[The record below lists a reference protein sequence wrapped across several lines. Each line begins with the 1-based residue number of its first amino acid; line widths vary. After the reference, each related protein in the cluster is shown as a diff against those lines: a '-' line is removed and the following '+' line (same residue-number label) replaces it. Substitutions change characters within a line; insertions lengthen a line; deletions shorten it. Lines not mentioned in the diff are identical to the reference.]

1 MLNRTWWSPFPY
13 QNEKVMWLF
22 IHKCFDFI
30 LIWARSFLKQLQH
43 NINDNIVFQAFI
55 NTTTLLKCPDFPS
68 IYNRYTTI
76 CLKTLDISRY
86 RYIDISIYRYI
97 DISIYR
103 YIDISIYQY
112 IDISIY
118 RYIDIAIYRGFL
130 GISLYIC
137 CISKGSLGILTM
149 LLYWWK
155 LEILYYRWCCVV
167 IVSRNFSLK
176 LV

>member
-68 IYNRYTTI
+68 IYNRFTTI
-76 CLKTLDISRY
+76 CLKTLDIS
-86 RYIDISIYRYI
+86 IYWY
-97 DISIYR
+97 
-103 YIDISIYQY
+103 
-112 IDISIY
+112 
-118 RYIDIAIYRGFL
+118 IAINIAILCPRLCSVQLKIKLPSKTLILDLQNPEFWQFL
-130 GISLYIC
+130 GNRDLNLII
-137 CISKGSLGILTM
+137 I
-149 LLYWWK
+149 
-155 LEILYYRWCCVV
+155 
-167 IVSRNFSLK
+167 
-176 LV
+176 